1 MAFRCL
7 IAGLLAATIFSTLD
21 VAAATV
27 DVDALK
33 KEVERIREEIKHQ
46 DDPALATTSKLDNVA
61 LDKYGPNDKVT
72 TRAGA
77 LSISGLVQVWYQTI
91 QNDSRGIIVP
101 VNNGNNQLGG
111 LRLPGGNFTGPVSE
125 AGSVS
130 DNDTFRIRRTELR
143 FALDITDNISAY
155 VMMDPSREANSTFT
169 PAPANP
175 NHNAHFNNPHL
186 ADGSGRQFS
195 NGITPQLMQ
204 DAFISV
210 HDLIPHHDF
219 QMGQFKPP
227 SGEEAWRRSGLLDFV
242 DRSMVTAINNVR
254 DIGVMVHGTWFPSKK
269 GDPSTGRLQY
279 WFGAFNGPNGTVLT
293 DPELVEG
300 GNRSDDNNAKDFCW
314 RISGQPVWDAE
325 KWYGRLEVGVARTDG
340 YRGKSGNS
348 FNPNSFINSTDR
360 TVTAINRQAA
370 WLWYRPGGPTRGWWM
385 RGEWGSGHDR
395 YSENSQG
402 GADGTTLLGF
412 GQLTPAPV
420 TASGWFFS
428 TGYKLSQSKFADSF
442 DKTCPKLLGKAL
454 KNSEFTYRYEAYQNI
469 ATESLTETDVRTS
482 LFKTAVNTVGYNYYI
497 DGYKTRLQANYF
509 FVNEPREPS
518 RGLRGPRADMFV
530 LNFQVSY

>member
-7 IAGLLAATIFSTLD
+7 TAGLLAAIIFSSVD

-46 DDPALATTSKLDNVA
+46 DDPALATVSKLDTVA

-72 TRAGA
+72 TRTGA
-77 LSISGLVQVWYQTI
+77 LTVSGLVQVWYQAI

-101 VNNGNNQLGG
+101 VKNGNNQLSK
-111 LRLPGGNFTGPVSE
+111 PES
-125 AGSVS
+125 GSVF

-155 VMMDPSREANSTFT
+155 VMMDPSREANTTFT
-169 PAPANP
+169 PVPANP
-175 NHNAHFNNPHL
+175 NHNLVFANPFIR
-186 ADGSGRQFS
+186 DGSGRQLS
-195 NGITPQLMQ
+195 NSIQPQLMQ

-227 SGEEAWRRSGLLDFV
+227 SGEEAWRSSGLLDFV

-269 GDPSTGRLQY
+269 GDASTGRLQY

-314 RISGQPVWDAE
+314 RIAGQPIWNAE

-348 FNPNSFINSTDR
+348 FNPNAFINSIDR

-370 WLWYRPGGPTRGWWM
+370 WAWYRPGGPVKGWWL

-395 YSENSQG
+395 YAETSFR

-428 TGYKLSQSKFADSF
+428 TGYKLSQSVFAESF
-442 DKTCPKLLGKAL
+442 DKTCPPLLGKAL
-454 KNSEFTYRYEAYQNI
+454 KNSEFTYRYETYQNI
-469 ATESLTETDVRTS
+469 ATESLTEIDTRTN

-530 LNFQVSY
+530 INFQVSY